1 MLRQVLAPIH
11 PDGWKFIAVAALAT
25 IVLFLVWWPAGWA
38 GLIVTLWMAYFFRD
52 PWRVTPARPG
62 LIISPADGIVV
73 ALAPAAPPPELA
85 MGVTPV
91 PRIGIFLNLFD
102 VHIARAPVGGKV
114 AARRYTKGR
123 FVNASLDKASLDNE
137 RLALRMAPGETP
149 EIAVVL
155 IAGLVARRI
164 VCPVYEGQ
172 LLAAGERIGLI
183 RFGSR
188 VDIYIPPP
196 FVPLVALGQRM
207 VGGETVLA
215 DRFGR
220 EPAQFGVAP
229 AAVLYLWTM
238 AQLHSVGWAI
248 VLFYAVCCALRLARF
263 NTQLVSETPPW
274 AANFFSG
281 APAPAGAGLIMLPM
295 FISFEWGG
303 GWADW
308 IAHSPYLNAVWI
320 SGVALMMISKVPTV
334 SLKRIRIPHHF
345 VIPTLLGIGVM
356 AGFFSTAPWPTL
368 AFVGAVYLASIPL
381 TRRAAAR
388 ARLAAAARQA
398 EPAEA
403 SPPLPAA
410 AVLPRDPATPPA
422 S

>member
-11 PDGWKFIAVAALAT
+11 PDGWKFVAGAALAT
-25 IVLFLVWWPAGWA
+25 IILFLMWRPGGLA
-38 GLIVTLWMAYFFRD
+38 GLIVTLWVAYFFRD
-52 PWRVTPARPG
+52 PWRVTPTRPG
-62 LIISPADGIVV
+62 LIVSPADGIVV
-73 ALAPAAPPPELA
+73 SLAPAAPPPELA
-85 MGVTPV
+85 MGVAPI

-196 FVPLVALGQRM
+196 DVPLVALGQRM

-215 DRFGR
+215 DRLVRDPG
-220 EPAQFGVAP
+220 EGGVA
-229 AAVLYLWTM
+229 
-238 AQLHSVGWAI
+238 H
-248 VLFYAVCCALRLARF
+248 
-263 NTQLVSETPPW
+263 
-274 AANFFSG
+274 
-281 APAPAGAGLIMLPM
+281 
-295 FISFEWGG
+295 
-303 GWADW
+303 
-308 IAHSPYLNAVWI
+308 
-320 SGVALMMISKVPTV
+320 
-334 SLKRIRIPHHF
+334 
-345 VIPTLLGIGVM
+345 
-356 AGFFSTAPWPTL
+356 
-368 AFVGAVYLASIPL
+368 
-381 TRRAAAR
+381 
-388 ARLAAAARQA
+388 
-398 EPAEA
+398 
-403 SPPLPAA
+403 
-410 AVLPRDPATPPA
+410 
-422 S
+422 